1 MLPLEVCK
9 TLPPRTPLPMPKRAK
24 AEVVKATAEEKGII
38 RHVLIAG
45 VQIIPQIRALVA
57 LEGLDG
63 HRLLKERRVERA
75 TRAMVAG
82 EESPCHQS
90 YLTCLGGSTPIRR
103 HHPHRQV
110 TEEAKARGG
119 SEE

>member
-1 MLPLEVCK
+1 MPLEECK
-9 TLPPRTPLPMPKRAK
+9 TLPLRTPLPMPRRAK
-24 AEVVKATAEEKGII
+24 AEVVKAMAEEKVII
-38 RHVLIAG
+38 RRVLIAG
-45 VQIIPQIRALVA
+45 VRIIPQISVLVA
-57 LEGLDG
+57 LEDLDG
-63 HRLLKERRVERA
+63 LRLLKVRRVERA